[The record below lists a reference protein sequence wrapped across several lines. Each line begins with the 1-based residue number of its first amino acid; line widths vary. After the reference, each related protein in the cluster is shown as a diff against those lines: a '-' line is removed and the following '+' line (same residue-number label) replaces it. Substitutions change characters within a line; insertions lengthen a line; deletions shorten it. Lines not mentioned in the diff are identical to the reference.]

1 MSYIFTQKPKTMD
14 ALIKIQS
21 ELTVRKTKYNKF
33 GDFYYRS
40 AEDIMQAIKPLLVKH
55 KATLVITDEVVE
67 RVGRAFVRATAHFSD
82 GKDKISVSAEAE
94 IEEERPKMQK
104 PQLTG
109 SSSTYARKYALG
121 GLFLL
126 DDSEDPDSS
135 KKEKAEKKPVQ
146 VDERPWL
153 NDSTEEFNKARVW
166 LIQGGSMDAI
176 EKKYRV
182 PNDVKKNL
190 NAAVEAAQKAG
201 KNE

>member
-1 MSYIFTQKPKTMD
+1 MD

-40 AEDIMQAIKPLLVKH
+40 AEDIMQAVKPLLVKH
-55 KATLVITDEVVE
+55 KATLVLTDEVVE
-67 RVGRAFVRATAHFSD
+67 RVGRAFLKATAHFSD
-82 GKDKISVSAEAE
+82 GTNKISVSAEAE
-94 IEEERPKMQK
+94 IEDERPKMQK

-135 KKEKAEKKPVQ
+135 KKEKPVQ

-153 NDSTEEFNKARVW
+153 NDGTEEFDKARVW

-176 EKKYRV
+176 EKKYRI
-182 PNDVKKNL
+182 KKETKNNL
-190 NAAVEAAQKAG
+190 TAAVKAAQKAG